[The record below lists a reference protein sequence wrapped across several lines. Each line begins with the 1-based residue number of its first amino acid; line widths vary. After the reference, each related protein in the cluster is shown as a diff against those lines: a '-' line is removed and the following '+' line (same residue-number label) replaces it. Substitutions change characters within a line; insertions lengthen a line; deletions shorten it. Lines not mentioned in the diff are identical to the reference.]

1 MELIPANPAPEFKE
15 ITGWANSQPL
25 SIKGLKG
32 KVVIIDCWTYTC
44 IFCLRTI
51 PIMRRL
57 QQKYGKYGL
66 QVVEA
71 HSAEYHFATD
81 HANIKR
87 ALSQYNIN
95 DVPVAF
101 DTNNKTWEAYGNM
114 YWPKHVFIDHN
125 GFVRYEHAGYGG
137 MQDFEDVVVELLQE
151 AGNKPVEEEEQ
162 NDPKDEIY
170 DIYGMQFYGMAPEI
184 CVGYSRL
191 RRFGNNQTLKPEAL
205 NVVVADPGSHDV
217 NVVYLR
223 GRWIW
228 QREGVQYG
236 AAGGKERSAAVI
248 MKYNAAKRVHCIM
261 GTSDGKPGKIEIKLD
276 GNHLTREQ
284 LGRHA
289 KLESEVSIA
298 SIEWS
303 FMHNLVRADKPETH
317 EIEIIPRS
325 DNIVFY
331 TFVFG

>member
-44 IFCLRTI
+44 IFCLRTL
-51 PIMRRL
+51 PMMRRL

-66 QVVEA
+66 QVVEV

-81 HANIKR
+81 PANIKR
-87 ALSQYNIN
+87 ALSQYNIS

-137 MQDFEDVVVELLQE
+137 MEDFEDVVVELLQE

-170 DIYGMQFYGMAPEI
+170 DTYGMQFYGMAPEI

-205 NVVVADPGSHDV
+205 NVVVDPGSHDV

-236 AAGGKERSAAVI
+236 AGGKERSAAVI

-284 LGRHA
+284 LGRDA
-289 KLESEVSIA
+289 KIESGVSIA

-325 DNIVFY
+325 ENIVFY